1 MIQLS
6 VNKTK
11 RTGLLATNRARFPG
25 GFDFEIIFHPGATTT
40 KQNMFKDLFIVESA
54 LSLSC

>member
-6 VNKTK
+6 VNKK

-25 GFDFEIIFHPGATTT
+25 DFDFEISIRAQQQQYNKT
-40 KQNMFKDLFIVESA
+40 
-54 LSLSC
+54 SLKACL

>member
-11 RTGLLATNRARFPG
+11 RTGLIATNRARFPG
-25 GFDFEIIFHPGATTT
+25 DFDFEISIRVQQQQHNKA
-40 KQNMFKDLFIVESA
+40 
-54 LSLSC
+54 SLKACL

>member
-25 GFDFEIIFHPGATTT
+25 DFDFEISIRAQQQQYNKT
-40 KQNMFKDLFIVESA
+40 
-54 LSLSC
+54 SLKACL